1 MLKVQPGH
9 RASQNLMS
17 KEAEPRVDVNLPVRL
32 FGMDAEGRP
41 FSQKAEARNIS
52 QHGARIAGL
61 EKQLK
66 PGDVIGIQSGDQKAR
81 CKVIWVVDAGPT
93 KKIEAGVKMVEGQP
107 CPWQKEL
114 ETPPQAAAS
123 APVSVPTAASAS
135 EKRKFARQKVPLSIE
150 IREGGGAAMKTK
162 TADANGRGCYVE
174 TMLPFPVGR
183 NLTIVFWLGSEQ
195 ISTSATV
202 RTCDG
207 GVGMG
212 IEFTGLDQATQARLQ
227 QQVDAMAA
235 GDEPSK
241 NVQGAS

>member
-1 MLKVQPGH
+1 MLKVQPGQ
-9 RASQNLMS
+9 RASKNLMS

-66 PGDVIGIQSGDQKAR
+66 AGDVIGIQSGDQKAR

-114 ETPPQAAAS
+114 EKPPAAAS
-123 APVSVPTAASAS
+123 APVSVPTAASVGD
-135 EKRKFARQKVPLSIE
+135 KRKFARQKVPLSIE
-150 IREGGGAAMKTK
+150 IRDEQGGGAAMKTK
-162 TADANGRGCYVE
+162 TADA
-174 TMLPFPVGR
+174 
-183 NLTIVFWLGSEQ
+183 
-195 ISTSATV
+195 
-202 RTCDG
+202 
-207 GVGMG
+207 
-212 IEFTGLDQATQARLQ
+212 
-227 QQVDAMAA
+227 
-235 GDEPSK
+235 
-241 NVQGAS
+241 